1 MDGRG
6 PQQHAARLDCQ
17 HVATRQLMKPARVIE
32 PSGPQFT
39 LNPAGALSAKVGLF
53 AGAAE
58 IPEAIRALDD
68 LIDP

>member
-1 MDGRG
+1 
-6 PQQHAARLDCQ
+6 
-17 HVATRQLMKPARVIE
+17 MKPARVIE